1 MLTFHPLSKPSM
13 ASQQGALFLSL
24 VFSIS
29 YDVLLWPR
37 IHSVGSLCV
46 FVSWYRNTF
55 TGANSCSLSMV
66 IPSLGQ
72 TAVPL
77 LLQYLHWDKQQH
89 QKSLAAAITGL
100 KMSSWENLSPGV
112 FSHNRPAFVATTK
125 GTKLFPTSMASTVL
139 YWHTKPDGNQSL
151 QQCFTGTQN
160 QTGKTPFL

>member
-1 MLTFHPLSKPSM
+1 
-13 ASQQGALFLSL
+13 
-24 VFSIS
+24 
-29 YDVLLWPR
+29 
-37 IHSVGSLCV
+37 
-46 FVSWYRNTF
+46 
-55 TGANSCSLSMV
+55 MV

-151 QQCFTGTQN
+151 QQCFTGTQIQMGTNYFNSALLVHKSRWEPITSTVLYWYTKPDGN
-160 QTGKTPFL
+160 QSLQQCFTGTQIQMGTCLLYTSDAADES